1 MDMCWKKARSATSLK
16 LQLTVAVL
24 MLTSAAACEKRG
36 TENARPKTDCFP
48 DRFTYSAYLRGNGGA
63 GAEARDT
70 AIFVSGV
77 SFPEAYDWQKD
88 TAYGSSGAEL
98 VLLRDG
104 EIVLSL
110 KCGAEEEISPD
121 ADQHHLVNGRLYTE
135 YRNKSETVIKR
146 DGKALFSFM
155 GRELLCG
162 LILRG
167 DDVHTLGRELG
178 GEGIAYRVNGKILY
192 HIDKGKVFDTMT
204 GNPFYRSGVLYE
216 DEGRVCFSFLSE
228 DEDGEH
234 CMLYKDG
241 ELEELSIAPKY
252 KVLDIRQIEGK
263 THILAKDLLGSV
275 LIRNGEEFRLNGNER
290 GYVSEACVMGP
301 VDGKVCV
308 FGTYSNGLRK
318 MKGLWSEESGLS
330 TMDNSTRI
338 FPSELSCPSISAVIG
353 GLVVRDE
360 GINHL
365 IEEGAD
371 WYFPSFLVGQK
382 CGNSFHLALNPCSKG
397 SHPFIWKN
405 GEKIRTDINGF
416 LSAIE
421 AVPL

>member
-1 MDMCWKKARSATSLK
+1 MDMCWKKAKFTTILK
-16 LQLTVAVL
+16 IQLASTVL
-24 MLTSAAACEKRG
+24 MLTAAACEKRVA
-36 TENARPKTDCFP
+36 ENARPKTDCFP
-48 DRFTYSAYLRGNGGA
+48 DRYTYSAYLRENGGA
-63 GAEARDT
+63 GAEVRDT

-77 SFPEAYDWQKD
+77 SFPETYDWQKD
-88 TAYGSSGAEL
+88 TAFGNSGAEL

-104 EIVLSL
+104 KEVLRL

-135 YRNKSETVIKR
+135 YRSKSETVIKR
-146 DGKALFSFM
+146 DGKTLYSFM

-162 LILRG
+162 LILR
-167 DDVHTLGRELG
+167 DDEVHTLGRELG
-178 GEGIAYRVNGKILY
+178 GEGLAYRVNGKIRY
-192 HIDKGKVFDTMT
+192 HIDKGKFFDSMT

-216 DEGRVCFSFLSE
+216 DEGLVCFSFLSE

-234 CMLYKDG
+234 CILYKDG
-241 ELEELSIAPKY
+241 ELEELNIAPKY
-252 KVLDIRQIEGK
+252 KVLDIRQIGGRI
-263 THILAKDLLGSV
+263 HILAKDSLGTV
-275 LIRNGEEFRLNGNER
+275 LICNGKEFRLNAR
-290 GYVSEACVMGP
+290 DYVSEACVMGP

-318 MKGLWSEESGLS
+318 VKCLWSEETGSS
-330 TMDNSTRI
+330 TMDKSTRI
-338 FPSELSCPSISAVIG
+338 FPSDAACPSISTVIE
-353 GLVVRDE
+353 GLMIRDD
-360 GINHL
+360 GITHL
-365 IEEGAD
+365 IEEGSD

-382 CGNSFHLALNPCSKG
+382 CGNNFYLALNPCSKG

-405 GEKIRTDINGF
+405 GEKTGTEINGF